1 MTLLI
6 IIKEIIMKLIKL
18 QKKRKK
24 KDNDGDILHINPN
37 QNVNSFSNEFL
48 RRDSQIP
55 FNQNLEI
62 FSNLKNKDLL

>member
-1 MTLLI
+1 
-6 IIKEIIMKLIKL
+6 MKLIKL